1 MKPRFQAAFVGLFFL
16 LLVLPAL
23 QMATGAVRVAPLDE
37 NRSRAGFPDASA
49 LRRPSAYVAGL
60 LAWFDDHYG
69 FRDFLIRLKTQ
80 TDYSVFGAS
89 DRLHIGRDG
98 FLFYRSMIDT
108 SEVQVEALTDE
119 QLDRAVRTFAR
130 LRDWSAARGIRL
142 VVQTEQLK
150 DKFYPE
156 ELPREAQF
164 ARRRRRFDDFR
175 AKLAALPGITY
186 LDTTPLLIALKQVRP
201 IYHKTDFHWNE
212 PAAFA
217 AAENLVD
224 AIAALEGLALP
235 FWTPKLRVVE
245 RPLSGGQ
252 ALFMPLFRPPSETA
266 LFVDP
271 DWDDGAIV
279 WNAHVP
285 PFEWE
290 GAARDPARR
299 GLLPPTVFFGD
310 SFVGGM
316 RQAGLVSHF
325 VDFRYAKLYGPTF
338 EEVQRAL
345 PPDTKYLVVEFIEVS
360 LLSWIDMKLAD

>member
-1 MKPRFQAAFVGLFFL
+1 MGTRSKASFLALFL
-16 LLVLPAL
+16 LLLLLPGL
-23 QMATGAVRVAPLDE
+23 QMATGAVRIAPLDE
-37 NRSRAGFPDASA
+37 NRDRASFPAAAA
-49 LRRPSAYVAGL
+49 LRHPASYVAGV

-69 FRDFLIRLKTQ
+69 FRDFLIRTKTQ
-80 TDYSVFGAS
+80 VDYSVFGAS

-98 FLFYRSMIDT
+98 FLFYRSIIDT

-119 QLDRAVRTFAR
+119 QLDRGVQTFAR
-130 LRDWSAARGIRL
+130 LRDWCSARGIHL
-142 VVQTEQLK
+142 VVQTQQLK

-164 ARRRRRFDDFR
+164 ARKRHRFDDFR

-186 LDTTPLLIALKQVRP
+186 LDTTPQLMALKQLQP
-201 IYHKTDFHWNE
+201 IYHKTDFHWND
-212 PAAFA
+212 PAAFV
-217 AAENLVD
+217 AAERLVNT
-224 AIAALEGLALP
+224 IAAREGQALP
-235 FWTPKLRVVE
+235 FWTPKLRIVK

-252 ALFMPLFRPPSETA
+252 ALFMPLFRPPTEMA

-271 DWDDGAIV
+271 DWDDSAIL

-290 GAARDPARR
+290 GSARNPGQRR
-299 GLLPPTVFFGD
+299 LLPPTVVFGD

-316 RQAGLVSHF
+316 RQSGLVSHF
-325 VDFRYAKLYGPTF
+325 ADFRYARLYGPTF
-338 EEVQRAL
+338 EDVQRAL